1 MNNKHIQTNQT
12 NPKDQK
18 DQTFNLCS
26 SKGICSPP
34 PTISF
39 LHEVLITYLQD
50 LSFYLLK
57 LKDLG
62 ITNENIKGSIINMLS
77 SITIDLE
84 SDNDYF
90 LNSLK
95 NIYKSLTEAR
105 DLYQTIC
112 QDRNLQTNIPKL
124 NIKNPEKITYSEVI
138 KLGQKLSN
146 KRSKIYNNE
155 QKNLFD
161 LTLNVIK
168 SICVHIEE
176 LKELIVDEGSEEEDR
191 VFWEIIKILNAR
203 NQKVL
208 SLLELKEM
216 TENIAKIDHELLHK
230 LHKRR
235 QRMYGDIVPTEIN
248 TTTKPGKIILVSGS
262 NLKEL
267 ELLLEATKGRGVDI
281 YTHGHMLMAH
291 TFPKFKAY
299 KHLVGHWGRGIESHL
314 LDFAEFPG
322 AILVTKHSFLQ
333 LENLFRSRIFTTN
346 VIAPKGVGLIK
357 NNDFEPLIK
366 SALDAR
372 GFNDSRMRDPIKTTL
387 DEKAILEKISQ
398 LAAKFKKKEFN
409 QIIIIGVSNHTRL
422 QKEYYEK
429 FLNLIDDNIFTISF
443 SYTTKNKNILF
454 IESDYGF
461 PILYR
466 SLEILLKNI
475 AIENLNP
482 TILLNRCE
490 VHTISNVIYLKT
502 IGFKNMYFTDCQP
515 TLINP
520 AVIKTLRNLYGLN
533 NYTSPEADYKKIL
546 TEGKANLK

>member
-1 MNNKHIQTNQT
+1 MNNKHIQTNQ
-12 NPKDQK
+12 K
-18 DQTFNLCS
+18 DQTSNLCQ
-26 SKGICSPP
+26 SKGICSPS

-62 ITNENIKGSIINMLS
+62 ITNENIKVSIINMLS
-77 SITIDLE
+77 TITIDLE
-84 SDNDYF
+84 SNNEYF
-90 LNSLK
+90 INSLK
-95 NIYKSLTEAR
+95 SIYKSLTEAR

-112 QDRNLQTNIPKL
+112 QDRNLQANIQKL
-124 NIKNPEKITYSEVI
+124 KLKNPEKATYNEVI
-138 KLGQKLSN
+138 KLGQKLSLN
-146 KRSKIYNNE
+146 RSKVYDNE

-176 LKELIVDEGSEEEDR
+176 LKELVVDEGSEEEEDR
-191 VFWEIIKILNAR
+191 VFWGILKILNAR

-216 TENIAKIDHELLHK
+216 TENIAKIDHELLYK

-235 QRMYGDIVPTEIN
+235 EKMYGNIVPTEIN

-281 YTHGHMLMAH
+281 YTHGQMLMAH
-291 TFPKFKAY
+291 TFPKFKTY

-366 SALDAR
+366 SALEAR
-372 GFNDSRMRDPIKTTL
+372 GFNDSRTRDPIKTTL
-387 DEKAILEKISQ
+387 DEKAILEKISK
-398 LAAKFKKKEFN
+398 LVGKFKSKEFN
-409 QIIIIGVSNHTRL
+409 QLLVVGVSNHTRT

-429 FLNLIDDNIFTISF
+429 FLNLIDDDIFAMSF
-443 SYTTKNKNILF
+443 SYSTKNKNILF
-454 IESDYGF
+454 IETDYGF
-461 PILYR
+461 PILYK
-466 SLEILLKNI
+466 SLEILLKEI
-475 AIENLNP
+475 PIENLNP
-482 TILLNRCE
+482 TVLFNRCE

-502 IGFKNMYFTDCQP
+502 IGLKNMYFTDCQP

-520 AVIKTLRNLYGLN
+520 AVIQTLRDLYDLD
-533 NYTSPEADYKKIL
+533 NYTAPEADYKKIR
-546 TEGKANLK
+546 TEGKVHLE

>member
-1 MNNKHIQTNQT
+1 MNNKNIQINH
-12 NPKDQK
+12 KDP
-18 DQTFNLCS
+18 TSNLCS
-26 SKGICSPP
+26 SKGICSPS

-84 SDNDYF
+84 SNNDYF

-95 NIYKSLTEAR
+95 TIYNSLTEAR
-105 DLYQTIC
+105 NLYQTIC
-112 QDRNLQTNIPKL
+112 QDRNIPTDLQKL
-124 NIKNPEKITYSEVI
+124 KLKNPEKTTYNEVI
-138 KLGQKLSN
+138 KLGQKLSFN
-146 KRSKIYNNE
+146 RSKIYNNE

-168 SICVHIEE
+168 SSCVHIEE
-176 LKELIVDEGSEEEDR
+176 LKELIVDEGNEEEDR

-235 QRMYGDIVPTEIN
+235 ERMYGNIVPTEIN

-267 ELLLEATKGRGVDI
+267 ELLLEATKGRGIDI

-291 TFPKFKAY
+291 TFPKFKTY

-322 AILVTKHSFLQ
+322 AILVTKHSFLD

-372 GFNDSRMRDPIKTTL
+372 GFNDSRTREPIKTTL

-398 LAAKFKKKEFN
+398 LAAKFKNKEFN
-409 QIIIIGVSNHTRL
+409 QLIILGVSNHTRI
-422 QKEYYEK
+422 QKEYYDK
-429 FLNLIDDNIFTISF
+429 FLHLINEDMFVMSF
-443 SYTTKNKNILF
+443 SYTAKNKNILF

-466 SLEILLKNI
+466 SMEILLKEI
-475 AIENLNP
+475 SIENLNP
-482 TILLNRCE
+482 TILFNRCE
-490 VHTISNVIYLKT
+490 VHTISNVIYMKT
-502 IGFKNMYFTDCQP
+502 IGVKNMYFTDCQP

-520 AVIKTLRNLYGLN
+520 AVIQTLRDMYNLD
-533 NYTSPEADYKKIL
+533 NYTAPEADYKRIR
-546 TEGKANLK
+546 TIGKVHLE